1 MKTESIQVTA
11 EKYGLPKCVR
21 YMVNSTLEFLEV
33 LHTVNSIIGS
43 VVDRS
48 EIEAIQRSANF
59 SIIPLPHSQ
68 TKFIACLELPL
79 GLLGATGARRPLQL
93 DFSEF
98 DEPNAKV
105 PIMRNPPMVIA
116 TYEVRTL
123 FDVNYAIHS
132 FEASVAPYIPQAQ
145 WLRVKRSLAIAVTAS
160 ESAGAPM
167 LMVVSVEANPA
178 LPIAKT
184 GA

>member
-1 MKTESIQVTA
+1 MKSQSVRLAA

-21 YMVNSTLEFLEV
+21 YMVNSTLDFLEV
-33 LHTVNSIIGS
+33 LYTVNSIVGS
-43 VVDRS
+43 AVDRS
-48 EIEAIQRSANF
+48 EIEAIQRSAKF

-68 TKFIACLELPL
+68 SKFIACLELPL
-79 GLLGATGARRPLQL
+79 GLLGTTAARRPLHL
-93 DFSEF
+93 DFSEY

-105 PIMRNPPMVIA
+105 VIVRNPPMILA
-116 TYEVRTL
+116 TYSVQTL
-123 FDVNYAIHS
+123 FDVNYAIHH

-145 WLRVKRSLAIAVTAS
+145 WLRVRRSLTIGVMES
-160 ESAGAPM
+160 ESGAAPIQM
-167 LMVVSVEANPA
+167 TVSVEANPA